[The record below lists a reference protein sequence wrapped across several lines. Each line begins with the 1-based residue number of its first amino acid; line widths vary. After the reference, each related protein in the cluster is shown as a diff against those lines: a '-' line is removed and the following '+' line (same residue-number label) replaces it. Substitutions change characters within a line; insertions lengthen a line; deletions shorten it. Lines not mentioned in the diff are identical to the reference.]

1 MRRSADTQ
9 SRFPSKDFPGT
20 LPRHAADLQISN
32 TRILL
37 ETDQEELVMPRSRI
51 GDEDGSDGSGNE
63 GTPETQAKVDGAV
76 GKLALYYYETCGFCA
91 RVRATIDQ
99 LEIDIELRDI
109 HRDPEHYQRL
119 VAEGGAGTVPCLLIE
134 SKDGH
139 DEWLYESGDI
149 CDYLEDDFGG
159 RGAT

>member
-1 MRRSADTQ
+1 MIEKPLYVGLFKNRSRITTRQDLPSMRRSADTQ

-76 GKLALYYYETCGFCA
+76 GKLALYYYATRCA
-91 RVRATIDQ
+91 RVWAR
-99 LEIDIELRDI
+99 
-109 HRDPEHYQRL
+109 
-119 VAEGGAGTVPCLLIE
+119 
-134 SKDGH
+134 
-139 DEWLYESGDI
+139 
-149 CDYLEDDFGG
+149 
-159 RGAT
+159 